1 MGNNGTVWL
10 PEGASTIAADI
21 DWLFYFVYWTSALI
35 MLLVVGGMVYLAYK
49 YRRRD
54 ASDAPRPVKESK
66 LLEISWVVIP
76 TILVLLV
83 FTWGFQSYLKM
94 NVAPPNAYEIQA
106 TAFSWGWSF
115 DYPNGASA
123 GNELHVPVDRPVK
136 INMSSEDVLHS
147 FFIPAFRVKQDVLP
161 DRYSSVWFE
170 ANQEGEYHLFCS
182 EYCGTQH
189 SEMIATVFVKSQSDF
204 NAWLDEASAGRTCR
218 SPSWA
223 SGSTRSSRAT
233 SATASTA
240 RVKWGQRFKAYTIK
254 SVRSP
259 AERPW
264 SRTITTCASR
274 SSSRTRRSPRAIQ
287 RPCPP
292 MLGCPSVRSMPLW
305 LLSKSSNAHPRSMA
319 CLVETVCGPR
329 HSLYGSG

>member
-35 MLLVVGGMVYLAYK
+35 MLLVVGGMVYLAYT

-54 ASDAPRPVKESK
+54 AGDAPRPVKESK

-115 DYPNGASA
+115 DYPNGATA

-189 SEMIATVFVKSQSDF
+189 SEMIATVHVKSQSDF
-204 NAWLDEASAGRTCR
+204 NAWLDEATAGEDLPLPELGERLYTQQSCNQCHSLDGSR
-218 SPSWA
+218 KVGPSFQGLYDNERPLA
-223 SGSTRSSRAT
+223 SG
-233 SATASTA
+233 
-240 RVKWGQRFKAYTIK
+240 
-254 SVRSP
+254 
-259 AERPW
+259 
-264 SRTITTCASR
+264 
-274 SSSRTRRSPRAIQ
+274 
-287 RPCPP
+287 
-292 MLGCPSVRSMPLW
+292 
-305 LLSKSSNAHPRSMA
+305 
-319 CLVETVCGPR
+319 ETVVADDNYLRESIIEPNAKIAEGYPAAMPSYAR
-329 HSLYGSG
+329 LSEREVNALVAFIKEQ